1 MASALRS
8 HSPHNDRDEK
18 IACATP
24 GCWEAAKVT
33 GFCHACYQGWRR
45 LRDLTMPELK
55 TYFQRT
61 QRLNARA
68 AGSMNLAR
76 KTNRPKHLKQVV

>member
-1 MASALRS
+1 MASALRV
-8 HSPHNDRDEK
+8 HRTHGDKDEK
-18 IACATP
+18 PNCATP

-33 GFCHACYQGWRR
+33 GFCGACYAGWRR

-61 QRLNARA
+61 QRIAARA
-68 AGSMNLAR
+68 SGQMNLTRRAS
-76 KTNRPKHLKQVV
+76 KHSHLKAV